1 MKRVLLACM
10 IVLMTACS
18 ADEVETQNIT
28 TVGTEG
34 TYTLVF
40 QTQDVEDFVSV
51 YAGSE
56 ITYAGGPEFVH
67 SSHDYVNDVLVIET
81 KENPTKIDT
90 NFYIE
95 NGTPVNIRLYNYE
108 GQVIDSRTIITYN
121 YNYVFEF

>member
-1 MKRVLLACM
+1 MKRVLLAFM

-18 ADEVETQNIT
+18 ADEVETQR
-28 TVGTEG
+28 TVGNEN

-40 QTQDVEDFVSV
+40 QTQDVEDYVSV

-56 ITYAGGPEFVH
+56 ITYAGGSEFVH
-67 SSHDYVNDVLVIET
+67 NTHDYVNDVLVIET

-95 NGTPVNIRLYNYE
+95 NGTPVSIRLYNYE
-108 GQVIDSRTIITYN
+108 GQVIDSRTIISYD